1 MDKRRV
7 LVGSLVYQKP
17 KILEAFLMSLKNLIT
32 NTILS
37 DYMFF
42 VDSDLRPKKYEEV
55 LNDKE
60 ME

>member
-1 MDKRRV
+1 
-7 LVGSLVYQKP
+7 
-17 KILEAFLMSLKNLIT
+17 MSLKNLIT